1 MKNDLDYLIIFYHF
15 IFVTDSEV
23 WLNAVE
29 LMLASGL
36 CYSLQRGLW
45 YKGQLTKEYA
55 TTARL
60 GPSALGF

>member
-1 MKNDLDYLIIFYHF
+1 MLP
-15 IFVTDSEV
+15 
-23 WLNAVE
+23 NAVK

-55 TTARL
+55 TTADL